1 MKPAFFA
8 LALMLPSVSCFAAS
22 ISQPEEAGKVHW
34 TRILET
40 ALASSAQT
48 GKPVFALFQEIPGC
62 AGCKQFGRDVMSN
75 PLLVEAVETD
85 FTPMLIHNNKPG
97 TDAEVLKRF
106 GEPAWN
112 YQVVRFLNSNGED
125 LIPRRDQVW
134 DTGGIAERMIATL
147 TQAKRP
153 VPVYL
158 TLLAA
163 EHSPKLKEAVF
174 AMYCFWTGEMAL
186 GQIDGVVTTE
196 AGYMDGHEVTR
207 VKYDPAVISLPQ
219 LIAAAEKVECA
230 NAISVPSADLSSA
243 KTTRLKIG
251 TISGYRTA
259 PVSDQKKQIFGTAAE
274 NLSLSPAQA
283 TKVNAWIRIDAAKA
297 SSFLA
302 PSQQALLRTGD
313 SR

>member
-1 MKPAFFA
+1 MKPSLFV
-8 LALMLPSVSCFAAS
+8 LTLMLTPLSCTAAS
-22 ISQPEEAGKVHW
+22 TPPPGEAGKVAW
-34 TRILET
+34 GRDLDA
-40 ALASSAQT
+40 ALASSKQT

-153 VPVYL
+153 VPAYL

-163 EHSPKLKEAVF
+163 EHSPELKEAVF

-207 VKYDPAVISLPQ
+207 VKYEPAVISLPQ

-230 NAISVPSADLSSA
+230 NAVSVPSADFSSA
-243 KTTRLKIG
+243 KTSRLKIG
-251 TISGYRTA
+251 IISGYRTA
-259 PVSDQKKQIFGTAAE
+259 PVSDQKKQIGGTAAE

-283 TKVNAWIRIDAAKA
+283 TKVNAWIRADAAKA
-297 SSFLA
+297 SSFLT
-302 PSQQALLRTGD
+302 PSQQAQFKTGV
-313 SR
+313 